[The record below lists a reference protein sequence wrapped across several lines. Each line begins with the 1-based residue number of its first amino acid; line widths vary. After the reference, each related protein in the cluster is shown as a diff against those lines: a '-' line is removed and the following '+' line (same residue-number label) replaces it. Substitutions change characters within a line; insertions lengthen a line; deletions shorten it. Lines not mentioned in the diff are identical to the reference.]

1 MTVDGSG
8 LVGRWVHSHEED
20 TDAELVYRPSTF
32 AFPRSRGR
40 DALELRADGTFSE
53 AAIGA
58 DDRPTPA
65 DGTWNLD
72 GPAIRLTPNAPN
84 ASIRTLDVLTS
95 AADRLTFRR

>member
-1 MTVDGSG
+1 MTVDRSG
-8 LVGRWVHSHEED
+8 LVGRWVHAHEED
-20 TDAELVYRPSTF
+20 TDGELVYRPPTF

-40 DALELRADGTFSE
+40 DALELAADGTFSE
-53 AAIGA
+53 GAIGA
-58 DDRPTPA
+58 DDRPALA

-72 GPAIRLTPNAPN
+72 GTVIRLTPSAPD